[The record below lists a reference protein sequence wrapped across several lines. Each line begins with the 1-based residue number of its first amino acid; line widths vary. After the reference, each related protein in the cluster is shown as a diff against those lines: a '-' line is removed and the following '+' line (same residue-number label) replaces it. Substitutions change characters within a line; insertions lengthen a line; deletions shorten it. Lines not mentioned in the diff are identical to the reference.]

1 MNFKYWK
8 TESIEKL
15 LVLRINRPECLNSLN
30 SASLLEL
37 YGILME
43 LEKNDSIN
51 GVIITG
57 AGEKA
62 FVSGGDIEE
71 IAGLNP
77 ELARKLTT
85 KANELMKYIESYPKP
100 IVAAINGLAYGGGCE
115 LAMVCHL
122 RIASSNA
129 KFALPEAKLGIVTGM
144 GGIQRMLQFIGK
156 GKTYEMALTG
166 EPIDAV
172 EAVRLGLVNKV
183 VDPDELM
190 SASVDLLKR
199 VTASSG
205 VSIRAIIKS
214 INAYYSSHDGLEV
227 EMKEFE
233 KCFGEKDF
241 KEGVSAF
248 KEKRAPKF

>member
-1 MNFKYWK
+1 MNFKYWQ

-15 LVLRINRPECLNSLN
+15 LILRINRPECLNALN

-51 GVIITG
+51 GVIISG

-77 ELARKLTT
+77 ELARELTT
-85 KANELMKYIESYPKP
+85 KANELMRYIESYPKP

-129 KFALPEAKLGIVTGM
+129 KFALPEAKLGIITGM
-144 GGIQRMLQFIGK
+144 GGIQRMVQFIGK
-156 GKTYEMALTG
+156 GKTYELALTG

-172 EAVRLGLVNKV
+172 EAEKLGLVNKV
-183 VDPDELM
+183 VDPDDLL
-190 SASVDLLKR
+190 SISIDLLKR

-205 VSIRAIIKS
+205 VSIRAIIKG
-214 INAYYSSHDGLEV
+214 INAYYYGHDGFQV